1 MKLKQYQPLL
11 EAVVSAIIALL
22 LHKCY
27 FMLFKPAGMESHFIY
42 SLYELYLFFSVCSV
56 SILLLLIKVR
66 INNINNVGYTYLL
79 VTCIKMGIAY
89 FFLRP
94 ILNSQGTF
102 VATEKTSFF
111 IIFLL
116 FLTIE
121 TVITIR
127 ILNKN

>member
-1 MKLKQYQPLL
+1 MKLKHYQPLL
-11 EAVVSAIIALL
+11 LAVVIAAIALL

-27 FMLFKPAGMESHFIY
+27 FVLFKPAEMESHFIY
-42 SLYELYLFFSVCSV
+42 SLYELYLFFSVCSI

-79 VTCIKMGIAY
+79 VTSIKMGIAY

-94 ILNSQGTF
+94 ILNSGNPYM
-102 VATEKTSFF
+102 ATEKINFF

>member
-11 EAVVSAIIALL
+11 SAIIIAAIAFG
-22 LHKCY
+22 LHKLY
-27 FMLFKPAGMESHFIY
+27 FALFKAPGIEHDFVY
-42 SLYELYLFFSVCSV
+42 SIQKLYLFFLVCSL
-56 SILLLLIKVR
+56 SILLLLIRVR
-66 INNINNVGYTYLL
+66 AKNINNVGYTYLL
-79 VTCIKMGIAY
+79 VTVIKMGIAY

-94 ILNSQGTF
+94 IMNSNHWC
-102 VATEKTSFF
+102 APTEKINFF

-121 TVITIR
+121 TVLTIR